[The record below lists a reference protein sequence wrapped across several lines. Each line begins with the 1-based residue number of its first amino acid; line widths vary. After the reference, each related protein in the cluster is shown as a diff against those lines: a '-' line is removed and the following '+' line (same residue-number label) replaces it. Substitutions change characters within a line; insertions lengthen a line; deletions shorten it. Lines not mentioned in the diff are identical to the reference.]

1 MTYETENKALA
12 TFEGKKVRRIRYND
26 KWYFSVVDII
36 EILTESPNPRNYWK
50 VLKHRLL
57 KEGSQVVTK
66 CNQLKMPAAD
76 GKNYKTDAADV
87 ETMFRIIQSIP
98 SPKESWTC

>member
-57 KEGSQVVTK
+57 KEARWLQNVTNSK
-66 CNQLKMPAAD
+66 CLPQTGKIIKLMLQMLKLCS
-76 GKNYKTDAADV
+76 
-87 ETMFRIIQSIP
+87 E
-98 SPKESWTC
+98 